1 MILSQK
7 IYVVTLHYKISWVIS
22 VPLEFEVD
30 LITHL
35 DVVVWVPVRVVD
47 DDGVGR
53 VQVDAETS
61 GTRGQQEAELFSAF
75 LVEAIDGV
83 LRSML

>member
-61 GTRGQQEAELFSAF
+61 STRGQQEAELFSAF